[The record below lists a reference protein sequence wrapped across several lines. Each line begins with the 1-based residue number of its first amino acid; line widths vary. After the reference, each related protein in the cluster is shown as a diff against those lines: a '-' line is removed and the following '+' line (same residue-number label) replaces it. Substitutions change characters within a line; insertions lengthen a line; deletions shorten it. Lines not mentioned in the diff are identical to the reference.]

1 MGVAAFDTAVRLK
14 STLAPT
20 KSMATECPYSH
31 GRELSPLVKGTV
43 PTLQHAKSFP
53 IIGSMIPQ
61 LSGIPNVNPLTNAYE
76 FWIAMSKQYGEWYTF
91 GSLGKC
97 LISLYLISV
106 LLLISYAHSPLFLLI

>member
-1 MGVAAFDTAVRLK
+1 MGVAALDTAVRLK

-20 KSMATECPYSH
+20 KSVTECPYSH
-31 GRELSPLVKGTV
+31 GRELSPLAKGTI

-91 GSLGKC
+91 GSLGKY